1 MTRECRTLVQVS
13 PAPSHDAC
21 RFRAQHSHAASPS
34 SFFAFN
40 CRLQEQHPW
49 IQRQGTRSPASHRV
63 VPLPPRGIRTNST
76 ISNPTI
82 LARITHAELVQ
93 LLRGYGWNPYC
104 VEGDAD
110 GCDDVNVQTAA
121 VGSMIAL
128 LEAKAAGLWSR
139 EHIANNLLAGLVVGI
154 VALPLAMAFA
164 IASGARPEQGL
175 YTAIVACLLTSL
187 FGGTRLQIAGPTGAF
202 IAVLSIITAQ
212 HGIAGLQIAT
222 LMAGVILLAFGAARL
237 GGVIKFIPSPV
248 IVGFTAGIGVII
260 FVGQWKDFFGLSPA
274 PSGLHFHEKLFAL
287 MQALPSINPA
297 TTGLALFSLAILIAG
312 PRYLKRIPAPLVA
325 MVAIT
330 LLQAYFKFPG
340 VATIGSAFGG
350 IPRTLPSFALP
361 SIPFSQVISLV
372 GPAFTI
378 ALLGSIESLLSA
390 VVADGMAGT
399 KHNSNQ
405 ELIGQGIANIVA
417 PLFGGFASTGAIA
430 RTATNIRNGATS
442 PLAGL
447 VHSGFLI
454 LVILLLSPLAS
465 AVPLCCLSAI
475 LFVVAWNMSEVP
487 HVLKLVRGS
496 PASDVAVLLITFTLT
511 VLVDLVVAVN
521 VGVILAALMF
531 MRRMSLA
538 VNVTPDLEG
547 SWEPGGLNQP
557 PASPLPPGIL
567 VYNIEGPLF
576 FGAAEKLERTLAH
589 IQRPTKTLILR
600 MGQVP
605 FVDATGIAAID
616 DIITSFVS
624 HGAIVLLSE
633 VRPNVLRKLERAGL
647 IRHLGSENALD
658 TLSLAIERARMLAK
672 LSALSS
678 VVEPTMEVV

>member
-1 MTRECRTLVQVS
+1 
-13 PAPSHDAC
+13 
-21 RFRAQHSHAASPS
+21 
-34 SFFAFN
+34 
-40 CRLQEQHPW
+40 
-49 IQRQGTRSPASHRV
+49 
-63 VPLPPRGIRTNST
+63 
-76 ISNPTI
+76 
-82 LARITHAELVQ
+82 
-93 LLRGYGWNPYC
+93 
-104 VEGDAD
+104 
-110 GCDDVNVQTAA
+110 
-121 VGSMIAL
+121 MIAL

-139 EHIANNLLAGLVVGI
+139 KHIANNVLAGLVVGI

-222 LMAGVILLAFGAARL
+222 LMAGIILVAFGAARL

-248 IVGFTAGIGVII
+248 IMGFTAGIGVII

-274 PSGLHFHEKLFAL
+274 PSGLHFHEKLMVL
-287 MQALPSINPA
+287 VQAVPSVNPA
-297 TTGLALFSLAILIAG
+297 TTGLGLLALALLIVG
-312 PRYLKRIPAPLVA
+312 PRYLKRIPAPLVT
-325 MVAIT
+325 MVVIT
-330 LLQAYFKFPG
+330 VLQAYFHFKG

-350 IPRTLPSFALP
+350 IPRTLPSFSLP
-361 SIPFSQVISLV
+361 SIPLSQVISLV

-405 ELIGQGIANIVA
+405 ELLGQGIANIVA

-487 HVLKLVRGS
+487 HVVRLIRGS
-496 PASDVAVLLITFTLT
+496 PATDVAVLLITFALT
-511 VLVDLVVAVN
+511 VFVDLVVAVN

-538 VNVTPDLEG
+538 VDVRPHFEG
-547 SWEPGGLNQP
+547 SSDDMGQATL
-557 PASPLPPGIL
+557 PAGPLPPGVV
-567 VYNIEGPLF
+567 VYSIDGPIF

-589 IQRPTKTLILR
+589 IQRPATTLILR
-600 MGQVP
+600 MSQVP
-605 FVDATGIAAID
+605 FVDATGISAIEE
-616 DIITSFVS
+616 IITDFLK
-624 HGAIVLLSE
+624 HGATVLLRE
-633 VRPNVLRKLERAGL
+633 LRPNVLRKLERAGV
-647 IRHLGSENALD
+647 IRHLGSDNATD
-658 TLSLAIERARMLAK
+658 TLALAIERVK
-672 LSALSS
+672 ALETVKHTCS
-678 VVEPTMEVV
+678 